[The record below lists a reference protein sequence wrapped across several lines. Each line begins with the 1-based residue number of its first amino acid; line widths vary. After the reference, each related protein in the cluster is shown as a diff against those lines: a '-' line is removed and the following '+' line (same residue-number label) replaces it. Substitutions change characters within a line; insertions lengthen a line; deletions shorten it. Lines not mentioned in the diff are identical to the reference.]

1 MFNSFLRFLLT
12 NLPAEEVHAHGGS
25 GSTYNKKRRARKSA
39 KSGASGGGTTPKT
52 DAKKM
57 DLVKKHSRLA
67 LTEQRDIKARKS
79 SYRDLTSPTSRRIVS
94 NFQLQRQTTE
104 KDYSKAVASSISR
117 NKKKTE
123 RKMRSGLGKN
133 FDYDL

>member
-1 MFNSFLRFLLT
+1 MFNSLLRFLLT

-25 GSTYNKKRRARKSA
+25 GSTYNKKKRARKAA

-57 DLVKKHSRLA
+57 DLVRKHSRLA
-67 LTEQRDIKARKS
+67 LTERQDIKARRS

-94 NFQLQRQTTE
+94 NYQLQRQTTE
-104 KDYSKAVASSISR
+104 KDYSRAVASSIRR
-117 NKKKTE
+117 NRSKTE
-123 RKMRSGLGKN
+123 KKMRSGLGKDY
-133 FDYDL
+133 DYDL

>member
-12 NLPAEEVHAHGGS
+12 NLPAQEVHAHGGS
-25 GSTYNKKRRARKSA
+25 GSTYNKRKRARKAA

-57 DLVKKHSRLA
+57 DLVRKHSRLA
-67 LTEQRDIKARKS
+67 LTERQDIKARRS
-79 SYRDLTSPTSRRIVS
+79 SYKDLTSPTSRRIVS

-104 KDYSKAVASSISR
+104 KDYSKAVANSIRRSQQKMQ
-117 NKKKTE
+117 KKMK
-123 RKMRSGLGKN
+123 SGLGKD